1 MVKLGLFRKTTFWQ
15 LVWKNGLFAFKHLVT
30 LLRDLEEH
38 FSEPIYSSLSWTF
51 IIGLWRP
58 LCVWYSFNKDHKS
71 DPFELK
77 ITLGMK
83 VLNVMI
89 GWKCKQPIRKLQ
101 IGEHN
106 STLNF
111 FSLGTTS
118 EDLLEPVN
126 KTKVIFTF

>member
-1 MVKLGLFRKTTFWQ
+1 
-15 LVWKNGLFAFKHLVT
+15 
-30 LLRDLEEH
+30 
-38 FSEPIYSSLSWTF
+38 
-51 IIGLWRP
+51 
-58 LCVWYSFNKDHKS
+58 
-71 DPFELK
+71 
-77 ITLGMK
+77 MK

-126 KTKVIFTF
+126 KTKIIFTYLDFIYITKQ